1 MTSSLRP
8 SFLGQWQ
15 TACDPPG
22 YTKLYFVHKDKA
34 SHAFIVKAVDSGF
47 VACLPIAALSDEDL
61 AEALEEQFSGV
72 FGPWTKVALRA
83 VTASGKELASKSW
96 PCLLVD
102 LNASGIDMF
111 SAALPDVGEVT
122 SFGTHRLQSSWVLGS
137 AAVTALETFLNGEEL
152 SVEAVER
159 LEGYYTAASEAE
171 LDAVPLTSA
180 PSMDGSILQQLLAQG
195 QQQAQLLSGIQS
207 RLNSLDELE
216 ARLSLLEGPPAG
228 AGVGLLSGGT
238 EGEKQ
243 PTWAPQL
250 FNEGVKARLDQ
261 EQLKQLLA
269 LAGRGPKNLQ
279 DLPGP
284 SRAPPRL
291 LQATPKI
298 SPQPKLSFA
307 VPTFDIGSEDAEE
320 EKDDVGAG
328 AEGSDAQILSKLLV
342 QQTKILSQLTA
353 SATKSSDP
361 LHLLGGSGGG
371 GDDETK
377 VAGVRGMAARQLLKE
392 QFQKHPERVYQKVRE
407 RLAQARR
414 KASPV
419 DLEARD
425 MFLHFQET
433 VPLGNYKTLTYLA
446 FLLCD
451 AWEAIEQNR
460 SADVCALISLGLIF
474 CEQVAN
480 EQGHTRLAWLLTCRE
495 DPPFSIVEQRK
506 APRAEVPHGMLSDP
520 RWVAT
525 QLGYLKDVDL
535 IQDRTAKAH
544 HPKNPNHAS
553 NQDEPPGGKGKR
565 SGRGSKYNAGDGTA

>member
-1 MTSSLRP
+1 M
-8 SFLGQWQ
+8 
-15 TACDPPG
+15 
-22 YTKLYFVHKDKA
+22 
-34 SHAFIVKAVDSGF
+34 
-47 VACLPIAALSDEDL
+47 
-61 AEALEEQFSGV
+61 
-72 FGPWTKVALRA
+72 
-83 VTASGKELASKSW
+83 
-96 PCLLVD
+96 
-102 LNASGIDMF
+102 
-111 SAALPDVGEVT
+111 
-122 SFGTHRLQSSWVLGS
+122 
-137 AAVTALETFLNGEEL
+137 
-152 SVEAVER
+152 
-159 LEGYYTAASEAE
+159 
-171 LDAVPLTSA
+171 
-180 PSMDGSILQQLLAQG
+180 
-195 QQQAQLLSGIQS
+195 
-207 RLNSLDELE
+207 
-216 ARLSLLEGPPAG
+216 
-228 AGVGLLSGGT
+228 
-238 EGEKQ
+238 
-243 PTWAPQL
+243 
-250 FNEGVKARLDQ
+250 
-261 EQLKQLLA
+261 
-269 LAGRGPKNLQ
+269 
-279 DLPGP
+279 
-284 SRAPPRL
+284 
-291 LQATPKI
+291 
-298 SPQPKLSFA
+298 
-307 VPTFDIGSEDAEE
+307 
-320 EKDDVGAG
+320 
-328 AEGSDAQILSKLLV
+328 V

-535 IQDRTAKAH
+535 IQDRTAH

-553 NQDEPPGGKGKR
+553 NHDEPPGGKGKR
-565 SGRGSKYNAGDGTA
+565 SGRGSKENAGDGTA